1 MNKVLQAVGRV
12 IRSEDDRGVCILIDD
27 RYATPQY
34 SRLLT
39 DHIKGIRLAPSVE
52 ALEGALAEFWEDE

>member
-1 MNKVLQAVGRV
+1 MNKVLQAIGRV
-12 IRSEDDRGVCILIDD
+12 IRSEEDKGVCILIDD

-39 DHIKGIRLAPSVE
+39 EHIKGIRLVPSTE
-52 ALEGALAEFWEDE
+52 ALEGALAEFWDE